1 MASYPTVASS
11 KARPAF
17 LAQPLVFQRGEG
29 TPRAKKT
36 PKRVALRAKHV
47 ALLFLLL
54 AGTSYSLCRAYLFLI
69 SWDKL
74 AVRSVQ
80 VVCDR
85 PALKRQLDLAFEG
98 KNLGNILLC
107 DIDGLRT
114 QVRAFV
120 WVKEARIRKVF
131 PSSLRV
137 EVTERTPKAL
147 VQGSG
152 LTLIDKEGVELERT
166 VSADAF
172 ELPILADQNGF
183 RNGRPEKLGLAW
195 QCLDDLSPEE
205 RAQVAGLDLT
215 NPGTIELRFRDDPV
229 GIKLGDR
236 GFREKV
242 RFYEERKAEW
252 ENEFG
257 DLEYVDLRFDGRVY
271 LKSREPR
278 EKEVP

>member
-1 MASYPTVASS
+1 MASYPNVASS

-36 PKRVALRAKHV
+36 PKRIALRAKHV
-47 ALLFLLL
+47 ALLFFLF

-74 AVRSVQ
+74 TVRSVQ

-85 PALKRQLDLAFEG
+85 PALKQQLDLAFEG
-98 KNLGNILLC
+98 KSLGNILLC

-114 QVRAFV
+114 QVRAFI

-131 PSSLRV
+131 PCSLRI
-137 EVTERTPKAL
+137 EVTERTPRAL
-147 VQGSG
+147 VQGYG
-152 LTLIDKEGVELERT
+152 LTLVDEEGVELERPA
-166 VSADAF
+166 SADAF
-172 ELPILADQNGF
+172 GLPVLADQNGF

-205 RAQVAGLDLT
+205 RSQVAGLDLT
-215 NPGTIELRFRDDPV
+215 NPGTVDLRFRDDPV
-229 GIKLGDR
+229 RIKLGDR
-236 GFREKV
+236 GFKEKV
-242 RFYEERKAEW
+242 RFYGERKTEW

-271 LKSREPR
+271 LKARELQ
-278 EKEVP
+278 EKEVS

>member
-1 MASYPTVASS
+1 MASYPNVASI

-17 LAQPLVFQRGEG
+17 LAPPLVFQRGER
-29 TPRAKKT
+29 TLRAKKT

-54 AGTSYSLCRAYLFLI
+54 AGTFYSLCRAYLFLI

-74 AVRSVQ
+74 AIRSVQ

-98 KNLGNILLC
+98 KSLGNILLC

-120 WVKEARIRKVF
+120 RVKEARIRKVF

-137 EVTERTPKAL
+137 EVVERTPKAL
-147 VQGSG
+147 VQGYG
-152 LTLIDKEGVELERT
+152 LALVDEEGLELEHP

-172 ELPILADQNGF
+172 ELPVLADQNDF
-183 RNGRPEKLGLAW
+183 RKDRPKKLGLAW

-205 RAQVAGLDLT
+205 RAHVAGLDLT
-215 NPGTIELRFRDDPV
+215 DPGTIELRFRDDPV
-229 GIKLGDR
+229 RIKLGDR

-242 RFYEERKAEW
+242 RFYGERKAEW

-271 LKSREPR
+271 LKSREPQ

>member
-1 MASYPTVASS
+1 MASYPNVASI

-17 LAQPLVFQRGEG
+17 LAPPLVFQRGEG
-29 TPRAKKT
+29 TLRAKKT

-54 AGTSYSLCRAYLFLI
+54 AGTFYSLCRAYLFLI

-74 AVRSVQ
+74 AIRSVQ
-80 VVCDR
+80 VICDR

-98 KNLGNILLC
+98 KSLGNILLC

-120 WVKEARIRKVF
+120 RVKEARIRKVF

-137 EVTERTPKAL
+137 EVMERTPKAL
-147 VQGSG
+147 VQGYG
-152 LTLIDKEGVELERT
+152 LALVDEEGLELEHPA
-166 VSADAF
+166 SADAF
-172 ELPILADQNGF
+172 ELPVLADQNGF

-215 NPGTIELRFRDDPV
+215 DPGTVELRFRDDPV
-229 GIKLGDR
+229 RIKLGDR

-242 RFYEERKAEW
+242 RFYGERKAEW

-271 LKSREPR
+271 IKSREPR